1 MDSVAKYITPLSSI
15 IQLER
20 FRTKKYLLTCN
31 NTIMKI
37 KHCISFL
44 FLLTFSF
51 ANAQNN
57 YYYYKG
63 NKVSLT
69 LNKNQLTIS
78 TFDGFK
84 TSSIGNQN
92 FKKVNFIY
100 EKSKASQ
107 NKIKYAQLEFKKN
120 ITDKEYSQKLNS
132 LRDNPNIKSV
142 MPNYITINGKK
153 IGMSDYFYVK
163 LKDINDISK
172 LEQLANSKN
181 VEIIEQNKF
190 MPLWY
195 TLRCKKDTKDNTLIT
210 ANAFYETGLFSSATA
225 DFLYD
230 DILCANDEDFD
241 QLWGLN
247 NTLNP
252 NIDINACDAWT
263 ITEGSSINVAVLDQG
278 IELTHDDLE
287 GNISPISYDT
297 ESNSSPSQVFGN
309 HGTHVAGTIAAIK
322 DNTLQ
327 VVGVAPQAT
336 LISVSNSLA
345 GTPNSRIRRAD
356 GINWAW
362 QNGADIISNSW
373 GSAVQ
378 YDVIDDAIEN
388 ALENGRDG
396 KGCVIVFATGNDF
409 GNVAYPANSNPNIL
423 AVGSITSTGV
433 RSDFSNFGNELDVVA
448 PGSGILSTITGNSI
462 DTFDGTSMATP
473 HVAGIAA
480 LVLSINPDL
489 SAEDV
494 NDIIESS
501 AQKVGGYIYFNTPNR
516 GNGNWNNEMGYGLVN
531 AFEAVQMAINYN
543 GNDNQSHFITGP
555 AQITP
560 GYRAFYSMN
569 PYPNAT
575 NYVWSIPSGCH
586 YHYCWGITQGQGTN
600 VLGIK
605 AGKTGR
611 QDITCTI
618 YNGNTVIGSQYIT
631 VNVQNPYGGGGN
643 GGGNGDPCGGLYLD
657 QMLILPPEP
666 CDGDGFDFNGQQGK
680 LYFKYLIVYNIQG
693 QKVKEFDEK
702 QEVNIADLAVGI
714 YIIKAELSNNELITK
729 KIFINK

>member
-1 MDSVAKYITPLSSI
+1 
-15 IQLER
+15 
-20 FRTKKYLLTCN
+20 
-31 NTIMKI
+31 MKI
-37 KHCISFL
+37 KHYISFL
-44 FLLTFSF
+44 FLLPFLF
-51 ANAQNN
+51 ANAQSN

-63 NKVSLT
+63 NKVSLS

-78 TFDGFK
+78 TFESFK

-92 FKKVNFIY
+92 FKKANFIH

-120 ITDKEYSQKLNS
+120 ITDKEYSQQLSS
-132 LRDNPNIKSV
+132 LRNNPNIKSV
-142 MPNYITINGKK
+142 MPNYITLNGKK

-163 LKDINDISK
+163 LNRVSDISK
-172 LEQLANSKN
+172 LQQLANSKN

-230 DILCANDEDFD
+230 DILCANDENFD

-263 ITEGSSINVAVLDQG
+263 ITEGSGINVAVLDQG

-409 GNVAYPANSNPNIL
+409 GSVAYPANSNPNIL

-433 RSDFSNFGNELDVVA
+433 RSGFSNFGNELDVVA

-462 DTFDGTSMATP
+462 DTIDGTSMATP

-494 NDIIESS
+494 NDIIERS
-501 AQKVGGYIYFNTPNR
+501 AQKVGGYNYFNTPNR

-555 AQITP
+555 TQLTP

-605 AGKTGR
+605 AGQTGR

-680 LYFKYLIVYNIQG
+680 LYFKYLIVYNMQG